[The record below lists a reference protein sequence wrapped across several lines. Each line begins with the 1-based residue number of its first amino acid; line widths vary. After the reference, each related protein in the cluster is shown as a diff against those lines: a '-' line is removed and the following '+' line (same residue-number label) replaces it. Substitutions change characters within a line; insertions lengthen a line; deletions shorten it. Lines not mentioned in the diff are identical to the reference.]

1 MTGLQFNIRSMWMR
15 KTATDPEDKT
25 PPSSRDELEAK
36 CQYWPLNLENETAEF
51 RERLDFFRES
61 FIFSRDQ
68 MSVFM
73 KTLGERLAATQ
84 GEEEEEAEEM
94 VTGQ

>member
-1 MTGLQFNIRSMWMR
+1 MQFNIRAMWMR

-36 CQYWPLNLENETAEF
+36 CQYWPLSLELESPEF

-68 MSVFM
+68 MNVFM

-84 GEEEEEAEEM
+84 GGEDDDEVEEIIS
-94 VTGQ
+94 G

>member
-1 MTGLQFNIRSMWMR
+1 MR
-15 KTATDPEDKT
+15 KTATDPDDRT
-25 PPSSRDELEAK
+25 PPASREELEAK
-36 CQYWPLNLENETAEF
+36 CQYWPLNLELESAEF

-68 MSVFM
+68 MSVFI

-84 GEEEEEAEEM
+84 PSEDEDEVDQIIDE
-94 VTGQ
+94 